1 MRDGRLSPRAPLRL
15 VALSSLVAL
24 TSCNQTNA
32 TTVPASSAP
41 SSLSGQRV
49 AQADTRAVTPPSQT
63 EIGAKAAELRAQAT
77 DLQAQV
83 RTQRAALESA
93 RGQALT
99 DQAAYQAATAS
110 IVSRL
115 QVGTPKGN
123 PRLVAAAGEATARL
137 DAVEGDQT
145 RVRALADDVRRTGD
159 RAGAILGETR
169 RTLTLSG
176 AVEEDHALLHEV
188 EDETNGLVV
197 QLARLN
203 REVDADVARQTQLIA
218 AERKRL
224 AALQVSIQRGELVAG
239 AAVASSQATEA
250 APRPAAAAATAAA
263 QPEKKAER
271 PLVVIRFDRP
281 DVAYAAQLG
290 AAIKETLSRV
300 PDARFQVDSVGPRKK
315 GEAADKAR
323 AAANKEVDGVVKV
336 LVDAGVARD
345 RIKTGART
353 SATAT
358 GPEVHIYAR

>member
-24 TSCNQTNA
+24 TSCTQPSA
-32 TTVPASSAP
+32 TAASATSTP
-41 SSLSGQRV
+41 VRV
-49 AQADTRAVTPPSQT
+49 AQAESARSATAPSQT
-63 EIGAKAAELRAQAT
+63 EIGAKAAELRTQAT
-77 DLQAQV
+77 ELQAQV

-145 RVRALADDVRRTGD
+145 RVRALADDIRRAGD
-159 RAGAILGETR
+159 RAAAILGETR

-224 AALQVSIQRGELVAG
+224 AALQVSIQRGELVPG
-239 AAVASSQATEA
+239 AAVAP
-250 APRPAAAAATAAA
+250 APAETPRAAAASASAPA
-263 QPEKKAER
+263 PEKKSER

-281 DVAYAAQLG
+281 DVAYGPQLTAAT
-290 AAIKETLSRV
+290 KEALTRV
-300 PDARFQVDSVGPRKK
+300 PEARFQVDAVAPRKK
-315 GEAADKAR
+315 GEATDKAR
-323 AAANKEVDGVVKV
+323 AAAEKEIDGVVKV

-345 RIKTGART
+345 RIKTGAR
-353 SATAT
+353 SSGSAT
-358 GPEVHIYAR
+358 GPEVHIYVR

>member
-1 MRDGRLSPRAPLRL
+1 MSPRAPLRL

-24 TSCNQTNA
+24 TSCTQPANGSGA
-32 TTVPASSAP
+32 TGAPASS
-41 SSLSGQRV
+41 SQLRV
-49 AQADTRAVTPPSQT
+49 AQADTARAVTPPSQT

-77 DLQAQV
+77 DVQTQV
-83 RTQRAALESA
+83 RTQRAALEAA

-123 PRLVAAAGEATARL
+123 PRLVAAAADATARL

-145 RVRALADDVRRTGD
+145 RVRALADDVRRTGE
-159 RAGAILGETR
+159 RAAAILGETR

-203 REVDADVARQTQLIA
+203 REVDADVARQTQLIGV
-218 AERKRL
+218 ERKRL
-224 AALQVSIQRGELVAG
+224 AALQVSIQRGELVPG
-239 AAVASSQATEA
+239 AAVTSS
-250 APRPAAAAATAAA
+250 AAAAPAAERTAAA
-263 QPEKKAER
+263 TPAPEKKTER

-281 DVAYAAQLG
+281 DVAYGPQLTTVT
-290 AAIKETLSRV
+290 KEALTRV
-300 PDARFQVDSVGPRKK
+300 PGAKFQVDAVAPRKK
-315 GEAADKAR
+315 GEATDKAR
-323 AAANKEVDGVVKV
+323 AAAQKEIDGVVKV

-345 RIKTGART
+345 RITTGTR
-353 SATAT
+353 SSGTAT
-358 GPEVHIYAR
+358 GPEVHIYVR

>member
-1 MRDGRLSPRAPLRL
+1 
-15 VALSSLVAL
+15 
-24 TSCNQTNA
+24 
-32 TTVPASSAP
+32 
-41 SSLSGQRV
+41 V
-49 AQADTRAVTPPSQT
+49 AQADTARAVTPPSQT

-83 RTQRAALESA
+83 RTQRAALEAA
-93 RGQALT
+93 RGQALV

-123 PRLVAAAGEATARL
+123 PRLVAAAGDATARL

-145 RVRALADDVRRTGD
+145 RVRALADDIRRAGD

-203 REVDADVARQTQLIA
+203 REVDADVARQMQLVA
-218 AERKRL
+218 TERKRL

-239 AAVASSQATEA
+239 AAVTSAPVANPA
-250 APRPAAAAATAAA
+250 APAAATAA
-263 QPEKKAER
+263 PEKKAER

-281 DVAYAAQLG
+281 DVAYGPQLTS
-290 AAIKETLSRV
+290 ATKEALTRV
-300 PDARFQVDSVGPRKK
+300 PEAKFQVDAVAPRKK
-315 GEAADKAR
+315 GDATDKAR
-323 AAANKEVDGVVKV
+323 AAAEKEIEGVVKV
-336 LVDAGVARD
+336 LVEAGVARD

-353 SATAT
+353 SGTAT
-358 GPEVHIYAR
+358 GPEVHIYVH